1 MKGQYRANPYNTAG
15 VTTKADECKP
25 VGWRLT
31 PFEARRQETGRYS
44 LIYAVMYSNNGTVL

>member
-1 MKGQYRANPYNTAG
+1 MKGQYRANPCNTAG